1 VRSRLR
7 PRLRLSTAARAAL
20 VSGLIAAL
28 LALGFAFWI
37 HHQIYTSRYDE
48 LEHQADTDRAELIGR
63 MFGYRTLQP
72 ESEGYSPVE
81 SAYEIVD
88 DAGQVLEASGDLIAF
103 GPGPVAP
110 LPNRHQLKDS
120 QFVTV
125 RAPAADARCAAK
137 PPGEDHFCDTARR
150 MTGRRLWVNR
160 QVVALRDVTLKG
172 DPNRVAVVSVFVLPF
187 EAEDAAAEVDR
198 VLERTLP
205 VAVLLIMIGAYFG
218 TRLALRPV
226 ERMRAQAAA
235 TSQRNLHERLP
246 VPSTGDV
253 VARLATTLNDT
264 LARLEAAAEQ
274 QRGFVADAAH
284 ELRSPIASLR
294 TTLEVAREH
303 PERADWRQVNDAAV
317 REIHRLHQ
325 LADDLLLM
333 ARLDADRSTSRR
345 PVDLAELVRRQLARR
360 VGEGPEL
367 GFESVESAIVDGDA
381 RQLDRLVRNLIDNA
395 MRHARTAVTVRIE
408 EQPGYVVL
416 RVDDDG
422 AGIKAADRERVFERF
437 TRLDEAR
444 SRDAGGAGLGLAI
457 AQEIA
462 HGHDSTLTAGEA
474 PAGGARFT
482 LTMSAAAGPTKTPPT
497 E

>member
-1 VRSRLR
+1 MRSVRV
-7 PRLRLSTAARAAL
+7 STATRAAL
-20 VSGLIAAL
+20 VAGLIAAL
-28 LALGFAFWI
+28 LALGFAVWI
-37 HHQIYTSRYDE
+37 HHQIYTSRYHT
-48 LEHQADTDRAELIGR
+48 LEQKADQDRSLLAEEMRTYKTLRPQADLT
-63 MFGYRTLQP
+63 FQP
-72 ESEGYSPVE
+72 VDA
-81 SAYEIVD
+81 AYEIID
-88 DAGQVLEASGDLIAF
+88 DSGRVLEVGQVLGPFGRTPIAPAPH
-103 GPGPVAP
+103 PGAP
-110 LPNRHQLKDS
+110 ENDS
-120 QFVTV
+120 RFVTV
-125 RAPAADARCAAK
+125 RALPLNAPCTSRQPPAYCDVARGMA
-137 PPGEDHFCDTARR
+137 
-150 MTGRRLWVNR
+150 GRRLWTSREIVPLER
-160 QVVALRDVTLKG
+160 IKEGSAPGRSV
-172 DPNRVAVVSVFVLPF
+172 VVSVFVLPF
-187 EAEDAAAEVDR
+187 EAEEAAAEVDR
-198 VLERTLP
+198 VLARTLP
-205 VAVLLIMIGAYFG
+205 LAVLLIMIGAYFG

-303 PERADWRQVNDAAV
+303 PDRADWRQVNDAAV
-317 REIHRLHQ
+317 REIHRLQQ

-333 ARLDADRSTSRR
+333 ARLDADRSTSRT

-360 VGEGPEL
+360 LGEGPDL
-367 GFESVESAIVDGDA
+367 GFESAESAIVDGDA

-395 MRHARTAVTVRIE
+395 MRHARTTVTVRIE

-416 RVDDDG
+416 QVDDDG
-422 AGIKAADRERVFERF
+422 AGIKTADRERVFERF

-457 AQEIA
+457 AREIA
-462 HGHDSTLTAGEA
+462 HGHDSTLTAAEA

-482 LTMSAAAGPTKTPPT
+482 LTLQAPAGQTKTPPT